1 MSLQNSQR
9 SFDFLADVVRA
20 IESLMVC
27 HLLLSIKMCHL
38 IFCEKDL
45 PVDRGLLYH
54 TFYNN
59 Y

>member
-27 HLLLSIKMCHL
+27 HLILCHL